1 MALIAE
7 ISGNADTAIRRTA
20 DHLTSRVQFGRPLA
34 SFQALRH
41 RLADSA
47 VSAEAT
53 RWLGREAA
61 YQDDARSVARAAWY
75 ASDTAA
81 TLVPE
86 LLQMCGARGFTH
98 EFGLHLFIMRLN
110 CLRLELGGIDRLGL
124 ELSRPAVDHDA
135 AVVAAGHR

>member
-1 MALIAE
+1 
-7 ISGNADTAIRRTA
+7 
-20 DHLTSRVQFGRPLA
+20 LA

-75 ASDTAA
+75 ASTTAA
-81 TLVPE
+81 ALVPE

-124 ELSRPAVDHDA
+124 ELSRLPVDHDA
-135 AVVAAGHR
+135 AAVAVGHR